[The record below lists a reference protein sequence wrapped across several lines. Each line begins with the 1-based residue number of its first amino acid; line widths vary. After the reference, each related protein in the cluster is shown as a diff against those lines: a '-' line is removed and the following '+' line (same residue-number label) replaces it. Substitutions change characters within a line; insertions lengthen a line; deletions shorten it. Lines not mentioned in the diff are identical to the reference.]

1 MPFLSLSSIILF
13 SSVVS
18 PLLWAIKTYPI
29 DIYLSV
35 PSEQLI
41 MMVASMLILGILLIL
56 KLCKVRHKKSAIEQ
70 ISVREYEIQAKEYTQ
85 QQCAALMTS
94 PQYMEAVIEKG
105 EENEEEWNWQKK
117 ENRSMEEL
125 IQEQFYLQNVQ
136 AISHPEMKLQ
146 IHKGRLSF

>member
-29 DIYLSV
+29 NIYLSV

-56 KLCKVRHKKSAIEQ
+56 KLCKVRHKKSAIE
-70 ISVREYEIQAKEYTQ
+70 
-85 QQCAALMTS
+85 
-94 PQYMEAVIEKG
+94 
-105 EENEEEWNWQKK
+105 
-117 ENRSMEEL
+117 
-125 IQEQFYLQNVQ
+125 
-136 AISHPEMKLQ
+136 
-146 IHKGRLSF
+146 